1 LPTEN
6 APGSKE
12 APGDDVSMNEGMAL
26 SFFDFSRA
34 HTRRSLTLLA
44 IGAILGLAIAGYGL
58 FTAQG
63 TATRGMPAE
72 AIATV
77 NGRLILRTDFV
88 TQVQTQFG
96 VPFAESTP
104 AQRQRVL
111 DDMIAEELM
120 VQRGLDADLASY
132 DPEVRQALVNGVELQ
147 IFADVL
153 ARQPSDEQLKAYYA
167 AHRSKYVR
175 DGIMRMRDLMIPTGS
190 APDDAFHIAG
200 EAAEALRHGMA
211 LEHAMKQ
218 FGLQDSRK
226 LLDSGHIDTGD
237 IFDFSAKARLDPK
250 VFETTVR
257 VKAGEI
263 SDAVIAGDGVH
274 IVVMLAREPPR
285 QRGLAEVSNEVWTD
299 LKKDAQ
305 DQVRAGNLKYLASK
319 ADIRIAEPKWN

>member
-1 LPTEN
+1 
-6 APGSKE
+6 
-12 APGDDVSMNEGMAL
+12 L
-26 SFFDFSRA
+26 SLLDFSQA

-44 IGAILGLAIAGYGL
+44 AGALIGLAIAGYGL

-63 TATRGMPAE
+63 TATRSFPAE

-96 VPFAESTP
+96 VPFAESTE

-111 DDMIAEELM
+111 DDMVAEELM

-153 ARQPSDEQLKAYYA
+153 ARQPTDEQLKDYYTKNQQ
-167 AHRSKYVR
+167 RYVR
-175 DGIMRMRDLMIPTGS
+175 DGIMQLRDLMIPAGS
-190 APDDAFHIAG
+190 QPSPDHALPIASK
-200 EAAEALRHGMA
+200 AVDALRHGKPLDGVMS
-211 LEHAMKQ
+211 EY
-218 FGLQDSRK
+218 GLQDSRK

-237 IFDFSAKARLDPK
+237 VFDFSAKARLDAP
-250 VFETTVR
+250 VFEAAA
-257 VKAGEI
+257 KLSAGQT
-263 SDAVIAGDGVH
+263 SDPIVAPDGVH
-274 IVVMLAREPPR
+274 IVVMVKREPPR
-285 QRGLAEVSNEVWTD
+285 QRPFAEVRNEVWTD

-305 DQVRAGNLKYLASK
+305 DQVRKGNLKYLAGK
-319 ADIRIAEPKWN
+319 ADIRIAEKKW

>member
-1 LPTEN
+1 
-6 APGSKE
+6 
-12 APGDDVSMNEGMAL
+12 L
-26 SFFDFSRA
+26 SFLDFSQA

-44 IGAILGLAIAGYGL
+44 IGALIGLAIAGYGL

-63 TATRGMPAE
+63 TATHSIPAE

-96 VPFAESTP
+96 VPFAESTT

-167 AHRSKYVR
+167 AHRAKYVR
-175 DGIMRMRDLMIPTGS
+175 DGIMQMRDLMIPAGS
-190 APDDAFHIAG
+190 APNEALQVAAK
-200 EAAEALRHGMA
+200 AAESLRHGTA
-211 LEHAMKQ
+211 LDAAMRQ

-250 VFETTVR
+250 VFETAVR
-257 VKAGEI
+257 LKAGEV
-263 SDAVIAGDGVH
+263 SEPVVAGDGVH
-274 IVVMLAREPPR
+274 VVVMQKREPPR
-285 QRGLAEVSNEVWTD
+285 QREFAEVSNEVWTD

-319 ADIRIAEPKWN
+319 ADIRIAEPGWN

>member
-1 LPTEN
+1 
-6 APGSKE
+6 
-12 APGDDVSMNEGMAL
+12 L
-26 SFFDFSRA
+26 SFLDFSQA

-44 IGAILGLAIAGYGL
+44 IGALIGLAIAGYGL

-63 TATRGMPAE
+63 TATHSIPAE

-96 VPFAESTP
+96 VPFAESTT

-167 AHRSKYVR
+167 AHRAKYVR
-175 DGIMRMRDLMIPTGS
+175 DGIMQMRDLMIPAGS
-190 APDDAFHIAG
+190 APNEALQVAAK
-200 EAAEALRHGMA
+200 AAESLRHGTA
-211 LEHAMKQ
+211 LDAAMRQ

-250 VFETTVR
+250 VFETAVR
-257 VKAGEI
+257 LKAGEI
-263 SDAVIAGDGVH
+263 SEPVVAGDGVH
-274 IVVMLAREPPR
+274 VVVMQKREPPR
-285 QRGLAEVSNEVWTD
+285 QREFAEVSNEVWTD

-319 ADIRIAEPKWN
+319 ADIRIAEPRWN

>member
-1 LPTEN
+1 
-6 APGSKE
+6 
-12 APGDDVSMNEGMAL
+12 L
-26 SFFDFSRA
+26 SFLDFSQA
-34 HTRRSLTLLA
+34 HTRRSLVLLA
-44 IGAILGLAIAGYGL
+44 TGALIGLAIAGYGL

-96 VPFAESTP
+96 VPFAESTT

-111 DDMIAEELM
+111 DDMVAEELM

-153 ARQPSDEQLKAYYA
+153 ARQPTDQQLQEYYNK
-167 AHRSKYVR
+167 HQEKYVR
-175 DGIMRMRDLMIPTGS
+175 DGIMQLRDLMIPTAS
-190 APDDAFHIAG
+190 AQQPPSEEVLHMAHK
-200 EAAEALRHGMA
+200 AAKALRHGQP
-211 LEHAMKQ
+211 LEDVMKQ

-226 LLDSGHIDTGD
+226 LLDSGHVDTGD
-237 IFDFSAKARLDPK
+237 VFDFSAKARLDPPVYEVARK
-250 VFETTVR
+250 LQ
-257 VKAGEI
+257 AGAT
-263 SDAVIAGDGVH
+263 SDPIVAPGGVH
-274 IVVMLAREPPR
+274 VVAMLKREPPH
-285 QRGLAEVSNEVWTD
+285 QRPFAEVTSEVWTD

-305 DQVRAGNLKYLASK
+305 DQVRAGNLRYLASK
-319 ADIRIAEPKWN
+319 ADIKIAERKWD

>member
-1 LPTEN
+1 
-6 APGSKE
+6 
-12 APGDDVSMNEGMAL
+12 L
-26 SFFDFSRA
+26 SFLDFSQA

-44 IGAILGLAIAGYGL
+44 IGALTGLAIAGYGL

-63 TATRGMPAE
+63 TATHSIPAE

-96 VPFAESTP
+96 VPFAESTT

-167 AHRSKYVR
+167 AHRAKYVR
-175 DGIMRMRDLMIPTGS
+175 DGIMQMRDLMIPAGS
-190 APDDAFHIAG
+190 APNEALQVAAK
-200 EAAEALRHGMA
+200 AAESLRHGTA
-211 LEHAMKQ
+211 LDAAMRQ

-250 VFETTVR
+250 VFETAVR
-257 VKAGEI
+257 LKAGEV
-263 SDAVIAGDGVH
+263 SEPVVAGDGVH
-274 IVVMLAREPPR
+274 VVVMQKREPPR
-285 QRGLAEVSNEVWTD
+285 QREFAEVSNEVWTD

-319 ADIRIAEPKWN
+319 ADIRIAEPGWN